1 MEKIIIHTDR
11 APKPKGP
18 YSQAIKYGKLL
29 FTSGQT
35 ALDPKTNQLVNGSI
49 EIEARRVL
57 DNIKE
62 ILEATKSSLKEV
74 IKVTVYLKNMNDYQ
88 KFNEVYSLYF
98 EDSKPARTCVEVSNL
113 PMGAAVEIEVIA
125 ISH

>member
-1 MEKIIIHTDR
+1 MEKIMIHTDR
-11 APKPKGP
+11 APRPIGP
-18 YSQAIKYGKLL
+18 YSQAIKFGKFL
-29 FTSGQT
+29 FTSGQL
-35 ALDPKTNQLVNGSI
+35 AIDPATNQLMNGSI
-49 EIEARRVL
+49 EAQTRRVL

-74 IKVTVYLKNMNDYQ
+74 IKVTVFLKNMNDFQ

-98 EDSKPARTCVEVSNL
+98 EDSKPARSCVEVSNL
-113 PMGAAVEIEVIA
+113 PLGAAVEIEVIA

>member
-1 MEKIIIHTDR
+1 MIHTDR
-11 APKPKGP
+11 APRPIGP
-18 YSQAIKYGKLL
+18 YSQAIKFGKFL
-29 FTSGQT
+29 FTSGQL
-35 ALDPKTNQLVNGSI
+35 AIDPATNQLMNGSI
-49 EIEARRVL
+49 EAQTRRVL

-74 IKVTVYLKNMNDYQ
+74 IKVTVFLKNMNDFQ

-98 EDSKPARTCVEVSNL
+98 EDSKPARSCVEVSNL
-113 PMGAAVEIEVIA
+113 PLGAAIEIEVIA

>member
-1 MEKIIIHTDR
+1 MEKIMIHTDR
-11 APKPKGP
+11 APRPIGP
-18 YSQAIKYGKLL
+18 YSQAIKFGKFL
-29 FTSGQT
+29 FTSGQL
-35 ALDPKTNQLVNGSI
+35 AIDPATNQLMNGSI
-49 EIEARRVL
+49 EAQTRRVL

-74 IKVTVYLKNMNDYQ
+74 IKVTVFLKNMNDFQ

-98 EDSKPARTCVEVSNL
+98 EDSKPARSCVEVSNL
-113 PMGAAVEIEVIA
+113 PLGAAIEIEVIA

>member
-1 MEKIIIHTDR
+1 MIHTDR
-11 APKPKGP
+11 APRPIGP
-18 YSQAIKYGKLL
+18 YSQAIKFGKFL
-29 FTSGQT
+29 FTSGQL
-35 ALDPKTNQLVNGSI
+35 AIDPATNQLMNGSI
-49 EIEARRVL
+49 EAQTRRVL

-74 IKVTVYLKNMNDYQ
+74 IKVTVFLKNMNDFQ

-98 EDSKPARTCVEVSNL
+98 EDSKPARSCVEVSNL
-113 PMGAAVEIEVIA
+113 PLGATIEIDVIA

>member
-1 MEKIIIHTDR
+1 MEKIMIHTDR
-11 APKPKGP
+11 APRPIGP
-18 YSQAIKYGKLL
+18 YSQAIKFGKFL
-29 FTSGQT
+29 FTSGQL
-35 ALDPKTNQLVNGSI
+35 AIDPTTNQLVNGSI
-49 EIEARRVL
+49 EAQTRRVL

-74 IKVTVYLKNMNDYQ
+74 IKVTVFLKNMNDYQ

-98 EDSKPARTCVEVSNL
+98 EDSKPARSCVEVSNL
-113 PMGAAVEIEVIA
+113 PLGAAVEIEVIA

>member
-1 MEKIIIHTDR
+1 MIHTDR
-11 APKPKGP
+11 APRPIGP
-18 YSQAIKYGKLL
+18 YSQAIKFGKFL
-29 FTSGQT
+29 FTSGQL
-35 ALDPKTNQLVNGSI
+35 AIDPTTNQLVNGSI
-49 EIEARRVL
+49 EAQTRRVL

-74 IKVTVYLKNMNDYQ
+74 IKVTVFLKNMNDYQ

-98 EDSKPARTCVEVSNL
+98 EDSKPARSCVEVSNL
-113 PMGAAVEIEVIA
+113 PLGAAVEIEVIA